1 MALGKTAALD
11 LQTCCIIEQLAVKLN
26 VFFSI
31 SKSAVASNFTEEELQ
46 ECCTQGFSPTPM
58 KLTCEE
64 RVRRVSLVEK
74 NPVCIEVFNKCCLE
88 GVRLLQKKIREDS
101 QKGFGRSKT
110 KLSSHMKYFTQI
122 KASL

>member
-1 MALGKTAALD
+1 M
-11 LQTCCIIEQLAVKLN
+11 KLN